1 MSALQNTLTTNNA
14 IDATEVATVANVASV
29 TTVVVQAAANSAT
42 AEAPTSKFVTGIRER
57 LSVLAADA
65 ANWEATA
72 YASANEGL
80 YALIQRC
87 YELYKELTN
96 TADVNLKYKKQG
108 LAEHLSANGMESYTD
123 KPLPQRIIRC
133 VFGDRDRRRISTYN
147 VVLRVI
153 VAEQWAVEDV
163 PAGIAAR
170 GGVQEMSLGRKP
182 GSMTAKQ
189 KAESVSATVQAA
201 TLGSVK
207 TEQTNQYA
215 NAEKTGERFA
225 AVLTLEND
233 GSFSIN
239 CIVDSN
245 AAVNAAL
252 TAFYNAEK
260 AKADAAKPL

>member
-1 MSALQNTLTTNNA
+1 MKQANYAVAAYNDDNA
-14 IDATEVATVANVASV
+14 VEIANVATE
-29 TTVVVQAAANSAT
+29 TTVAPQPAANSASVQ
-42 AEAPTSKFVTGIRER
+42 APTVKYVQGIRDR
-57 LSVLAADA
+57 LSALSADA
-65 ANWEATA
+65 ASWEANA

-80 YALIQRC
+80 YALMQRC

-108 LAEHLSANGMESYTD
+108 LAEHLSANGMESYND

-153 VAEQWAVEDV
+153 VAEQWAVADV
-163 PAGIAAR
+163 PASIAAR

-182 GSMTAKQ
+182 GTLTSKE
-189 KAESVSATVQAA
+189 KAESVAATVQTSVLA
-201 TLGSVK
+201 SVK
-207 TEQTNQYA
+207 TTQTDKFA
-215 NAEKTGERFA
+215 NNEKIGEKFA
-225 AVLTLEND
+225 AVLTQEAD

-239 CIVDSN
+239 CIVSN
-245 AAVNAAL
+245 KAAVTAAL